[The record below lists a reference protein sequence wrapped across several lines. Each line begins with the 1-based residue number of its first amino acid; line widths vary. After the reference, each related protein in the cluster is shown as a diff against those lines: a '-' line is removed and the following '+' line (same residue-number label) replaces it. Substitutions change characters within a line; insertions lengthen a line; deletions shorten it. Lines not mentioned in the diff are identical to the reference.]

1 MKKSGAVV
9 RTDLCYLS
17 HLPVLFV
24 PRVCYLSHLPV
35 LFVSVYVLIVTLLGK
50 NIRNVC
56 IRKMEL
62 VRKSLS
68 KPADLRSQ
76 VGAKLSPE
84 GRRTLAACDRREV
97 VA

>member
-1 MKKSGAVV
+1 MKKCDAAVRIGV
-9 RTDLCYLS
+9 CYLS

-24 PRVCYLSHLPV
+24 PRVCSLSHLRV
-35 LFVSVYVLIVTLLGK
+35 LFVSLSVLIVPLLGK

-56 IRKMEL
+56 IRKIES

-68 KPADLRSQ
+68 KPDDLRSQ
-76 VGAKLSPE
+76 VRANLSLT
-84 GRRTLAACDRREV
+84 GNHTLAACECREV

>member
-1 MKKSGAVV
+1 MKRRDSGV
-9 RTDLCYLS
+9 CYLS
-17 HLPVLFV
+17 HLPVLIV

-35 LFVSVYVLIVTLLGK
+35 LFVSLSVLIVPLLGK

-56 IRKMEL
+56 IRKIKS

-68 KPADLRSQ
+68 KPDDLRSQ
-76 VGAKLSPE
+76 VGANFSLM
-84 GRRTLAACDRREV
+84 GNHTLAAFDCREV

>member
-1 MKKSGAVV
+1 MKKCDAMV
-9 RTDLCYLS
+9 RTG
-17 HLPVLFV
+17 
-24 PRVCYLSHLPV
+24 VCYLSHLPV
-35 LFVSVYVLIVTLLGK
+35 LIVPRVCYLSRLRVLFVSVSVLIVTLLGK

-76 VGAKLSPE
+76 VGANFSPV
-84 GRRTLAACDRREV
+84 GNTTLAEFDCREV